1 MNDMERIV
9 RAGKR
14 WDREI
19 PIPADK
25 SISHRTLLLASM
37 AEGESLI
44 ENFLLSE
51 DCLATAKCL
60 EKLGVEIKRTSD
72 TSLKV
77 FGGGLHGF
85 QEPEEVLDARNSGTT
100 MRLLS
105 GILSGQDFFSV
116 ITGDSSLRR
125 RPMGRVVEPLRKM
138 GARLD
143 GRDGGQFPPLSIR
156 GGKLRGLEYSLALP
170 SAQVKSAIL
179 LAALLAEGETILLE
193 KQISRDHTER
203 MLAAMGAA
211 ISFETDLS
219 GSGRRIL
226 IKNSGPLN
234 PVHFHVP
241 GDLSS
246 ASFFLAAG
254 AILPEARLSMP
265 GVGLNPTRT
274 GFLSILRE
282 MGGKITISN
291 MREAEWE
298 PSGDLLI
305 ESSSLRGMDVPSEM
319 VPLLIDEIPILAVA
333 ATQARGLTRIRG
345 ARELRL
351 KESDRITAIAG
362 QLQKMGAKIEE
373 LPDGLAVEGP
383 VRLKGAR
390 LNSFNDHRIA
400 MALAIAALAA
410 DGESLIEDA
419 ECTAV
424 SFPGFWDIIGEI
436 HG

>member
-1 MNDMERIV
+1 MEKII
-9 RAGKR
+9 RAGKK
-14 WDREI
+14 WNREI

-25 SISHRTLLLASM
+25 SISHRALLLTSM

-51 DCLATAKCL
+51 DCLATEKCL
-60 EKLGVEIKRTSD
+60 GKLGIRIERTSG

-77 FGGGLHGF
+77 SGGGLHGF
-85 QEPEEVLDARNSGTT
+85 KEPREVLDAGNSGTT

-105 GILSGQDFFSV
+105 GILSGQDFFTV
-116 ITGDSSLRR
+116 ITGDASLSR
-125 RPMGRVVEPLRKM
+125 RPMGRVIEPLRRM

-143 GRDGGQFPPLSIR
+143 GRDGGRFSPLSIR
-156 GGKLRGLEYSLALP
+156 GGGLRGIEYSMDIP

-179 LAALLAEGETILLE
+179 LAALMAEGETILLE
-193 KQISRDHTER
+193 KQASRDHTER
-203 MLAAMGAA
+203 MLAAMGGA
-211 ISFETDLS
+211 ISCEADLS
-219 GSGRRIL
+219 VSGRRIL
-226 IKNSGPLN
+226 IKKGGPLN
-234 PVHFHVP
+234 PAHFLIP
-241 GDLSS
+241 GDFSS

-282 MGGKITISN
+282 MGGKILVSN

-305 ESSSLRGMDVPSEM
+305 ESSSLHGIDVPSEI

-351 KESDRITAIAG
+351 KECDRLTAIAG
-362 QLQKMGAKIEE
+362 QLQKMGARIEE
-373 LPDGLAVEGP
+373 FPDGLTVEGP
-383 VRLKGAR
+383 VRLKGTR

-400 MALAIAALAA
+400 MALAIAALVAEG
-410 DGESLIEDA
+410 DSLIEDA

-424 SFPGFWDIIGEI
+424 SFPGFWEIIGES

>member
-1 MNDMERIV
+1 MGKII
-9 RAGKR
+9 RAGKK

-25 SISHRTLLLASM
+25 SISHRALLLTSM

-60 EKLGVEIKRTSD
+60 EKLGIIIERTSG

-85 QEPEEVLDARNSGTT
+85 KEPREVLDARNSGTT
-100 MRLLS
+100 MRLLC
-105 GILSGQDFFSV
+105 GILSGQDFFTV
-116 ITGDSSLRR
+116 ITGDSSLNR
-125 RPMGRVVEPLRKM
+125 RPMGRVTEPLRRM

-156 GGKLRGLEYSLALP
+156 GGSLRGLEYSMDLP

-179 LAALLAEGETILLE
+179 LASLMAEGETILVE
-193 KQISRDHTER
+193 KQTSRDHTER
-203 MLAAMGAA
+203 MMKAMGGA

-226 IKNSGPLN
+226 VKNGGSLN
-234 PVHFHVP
+234 PACFHVP

-265 GVGLNPTRT
+265 GIGLNPTRT

-282 MGGKITISN
+282 MGGKIAISN

-298 PSGDLLI
+298 PSGDLQI
-305 ESSSLRGMDVPSEM
+305 ESSSLRGMDVPSGI

-351 KESDRITAIAG
+351 KESDRIAAIAG
-362 QLQKMGAKIEE
+362 QLQKMGARIEE
-373 LPDGLAVEGP
+373 FPDGLTVEGP

-390 LNSFNDHRIA
+390 LKSFNDHRIA

-410 DGESLIEDA
+410 EGESLIEDA
-419 ECTAV
+419 ECTDI
-424 SFPGFWDIIGEI
+424 SFPGFWDILEKGM
-436 HG
+436 